1 MHRLSLKNVTL
12 GYGSRTVLTGVSLEV
27 VPGEIL
33 GVVGPNGCGKSTL
46 IKGITKVLPLT
57 DGDILL
63 DGRSLRTFSQNEI
76 GRAKSHPLMPERLNL
91 NSDDVVLLMKF

>member
-33 GVVGPNGCGKSTL
+33 GVVGPNGCGSTL
-46 IKGITKVLPLT
+46 IKGITVLRLQT
-57 DGDILL
+57 AISCLMIARCVL
-63 DGRSLRTFSQNEI
+63 SQNEI
-76 GRAKSHPLMPERLNL
+76 ARWR
-91 NSDDVVLLMKF
+91 